1 MRGAVTGG
9 RRQGA
14 PGGRRALMRE
24 MKTATSPQF
33 DPAALAAARR
43 LPVESAVPG
52 TTLAPI
58 PLRAFAAGG
67 VLYGARCLLAY
78 C

>member
-1 MRGAVTGG
+1 
-9 RRQGA
+9 
-14 PGGRRALMRE
+14 MRE
-24 MKTATSPQF
+24 MRTATSPQF

-67 VLYGARCLLAY
+67 ILYGAAPAPAACGRTPAERGAQ
-78 C
+78 